1 MATVTVSLDDL
12 YNQFK
17 ARAELEAKV
26 AELQSKLTA
35 VQIAPKK
42 VKKEKDPNAPEKPKV
57 KKPGKYATPEELAE
71 ARKENGKR
79 LAASNKARKEAAQ
92 QIWLAEQ
99 LEAKKSESGES
110 SSASESGTEAVSDQQ
125 ETDNEN

>member
-1 MATVTVSLDDL
+1 MATVVTVSLDDL

-26 AELQSKLTA
+26 AMLESKLAA
-35 VQIAPKK
+35 VEIAPKK
-42 VKKEKDPNAPEKPKV
+42 SKKEKDPNAPEKPKV

-99 LEAKKSESGES
+99 LEAKKAESSSESSAASESGES
-110 SSASESGTEAVSDQQ
+110 EKSE
-125 ETDNEN
+125 